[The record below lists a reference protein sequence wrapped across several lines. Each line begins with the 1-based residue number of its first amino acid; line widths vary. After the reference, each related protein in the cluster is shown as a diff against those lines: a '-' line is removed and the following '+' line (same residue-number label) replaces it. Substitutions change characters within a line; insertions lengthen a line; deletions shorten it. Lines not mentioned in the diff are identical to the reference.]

1 MPIKYLKL
9 LAKNFSSCNM
19 RIVAIVESRM
29 SSTRLFGK
37 ILLKV
42 KNKTMLEYLIERLQ
56 KVKKINDIVIAT
68 TINKLD
74 DQIVSIAKKKNIKF
88 FRGSNTNVLERV
100 INAAEKFKADIIVR
114 VTSDCPII
122 DVNIINQA
130 IDIFLNNNC
139 HIVTNA
145 FVRSYP
151 DGMDVEVLS
160 YVTLK
165 KSLKYAK
172 DKDTKEHITLA
183 IHKRP
188 KIFKQFNLFAPLD
201 HNWPKLGLTL
211 DELKDY
217 KLLKLIINHF
227 YTKNKFFTCLDVIK
241 FLKTRKKLLKINE
254 NVVRTSYNYE
264 I

>member
-1 MPIKYLKL
+1 
-9 LAKNFSSCNM
+9 M

-56 KVKKINDIVIAT
+56 KVKKIKDIVIAT
-68 TINKLD
+68 TLNKLD
-74 DQIVSIAKKKNIKF
+74 DQIVSIAKKKNVKF
-88 FRGSNTNVLERV
+88 FRGSNTNV
-100 INAAEKFKADIIVR
+100 
-114 VTSDCPII
+114 
-122 DVNIINQA
+122 
-130 IDIFLNNNC
+130 
-139 HIVTNA
+139 
-145 FVRSYP
+145 
-151 DGMDVEVLS
+151 